1 MRNNS
6 SDETI
11 KRNYIMKYL
20 HLIKEYEQVKSKKHE
35 HFRYVQDF
43 YKFYD
48 TDRRAFLKYYNRY
61 KQSGKHDSLLP
72 LKRGPKYAS
81 RTPLAYIENKVLEL
95 RRKGCNRYDIHFLLS
110 EKLKKYTPS
119 PSGIYNICKRHGLNR
134 LKPEHKANRR
144 RIIKEKAGELA
155 HIDTHTLSK
164 CQIKG
169 ETKARH
175 LLCVVDS
182 CTRIAW
188 VESIPDKKA
197 LTVMFAVFRSF
208 NNIAQRYNIRFAEV
222 LTDNGPEFGPKES
235 ESKMDHPFERF
246 LIEMGIKHRYTR
258 PYRPQTNGKAERF
271 WRSIEEDLLHEYV
284 FESVEELEDELLKYV
299 IYYNELRPHQG
310 INGKTPQQLN
320 DICPRIT

>member
-1 MRNNS
+1 
-6 SDETI
+6 
-11 KRNYIMKYL
+11 
-20 HLIKEYEQVKSKKHE
+20 
-35 HFRYVQDF
+35 
-43 YKFYD
+43 
-48 TDRRAFLKYYNRY
+48 
-61 KQSGKHDSLLP
+61 
-72 LKRGPKYAS
+72 
-81 RTPLAYIENKVLEL
+81 
-95 RRKGCNRYDIHFLLS
+95 
-110 EKLKKYTPS
+110 
-119 PSGIYNICKRHGLNR
+119 
-134 LKPEHKANRR
+134 
-144 RIIKEKAGELA
+144 
-155 HIDTHTLSK
+155 LSK

-169 ETKARH
+169 ESIARH

-310 INGKTPQQLN
+310 INGKTPLQLN
-320 DICPRIT
+320 EISPRIT